1 MSLHYKSVYNKFFSN
16 QQLKGIL
23 GNQLGRQCTNIWY
36 EMMMACNQTGS
47 TRGSE
52 NLLETQCISV
62 ELEQ

>member
-1 MSLHYKSVYNKFFSN
+1 MSLHYKRVYNKFFSN
-16 QQLKGIL
+16 QHLKGTP
-23 GNQLGRQCTNIWY
+23 GDQLGRQCTSIWY
-36 EMMMACNQTGS
+36 EMMMACNQIGS

>member
-1 MSLHYKSVYNKFFSN
+1 MSLHYKRVYNKLFSN
-16 QQLKGIL
+16 QQLQGTL
-23 GNQLGRQCTNIWY
+23 GDHNIWY

-52 NLLETQCISV
+52 NLLETQCISI